1 MISANEIRNRQIKV
15 SQVGYDKEEVNIL
28 LDEAADTVDGYVSE
42 NKELYHKLEV
52 LANKI
57 EEYRAEEDSIKSALI
72 TAQKMA
78 DQIKKESAQA
88 ADDMQKK
95 ADEKAKETVDD
106 ANKHAENTMDRAR
119 KALDSAK
126 AEAERILKDAN
137 EKAHG
142 IIAEKTAQGND
153 IIENAEK
160 KANDAINSAKI
171 VAQNILDQSR
181 EISNDL
187 VQKSKEEKEAYDL
200 LVQSLK
206 GDAEK
211 FIGTIKT
218 LYSEQLEILNAA
230 NLETSDDDIDKK
242 VDDINDIHDEVKNLV
257 SEIGEMENAIPEEI
271 HIEKEEQPPVSHE
284 NVVITTDDDDE
295 DEPADDLPSDDVA
308 DEETEPENDETVLT
322 DDEPEAD
329 AQDEDDSVIDGII
342 SDINAEKNAK
352 DDDVDFSLVDE
363 SEDMPDPMAAV
374 EAFNSDTVTPIDDND
389 SPAIPEITDD
399 DEDEKSLFDD
409 EAQLPFENYF
419 NVKREDVH
427 GDRTQTISLTAPD
440 EDDDEDDTP
449 KFKGFFK
456 KKK

>member
-28 LDEAADTVDGYVSE
+28 LDEAADTVDGYVAE

-78 DQIKKESAQA
+78 DQIKKESTQA
-88 ADDMQKK
+88 AEDMQSK
-95 ADEKAKETVDD
+95 AVEKAKETVDD
-106 ANKHAENTMDRAR
+106 ANKHAENTMDRAK

-126 AEAERILKDAN
+126 SEAERILKEAN
-137 EKAHG
+137 EKAQN

-206 GDAEK
+206 SDAEN
-211 FIGTIKT
+211 FIGKIKS
-218 LYSEQLEILNAA
+218 LYGEQLEVLNAA

-242 VDDINDIHDEVKNLV
+242 VDDINDIHDEVKSLV

-271 HIEKEEQPPVSHE
+271 RIEKEEQPPVSHE
-284 NVVITTDDDDE
+284 NVVITTDDDGDEQNDEPQQE
-295 DEPADDLPSDDVA
+295 DESSDEPQSEQDDADGEFLSDS
-308 DEETEPENDETVLT
+308 T
-322 DDEPEAD
+322 DDEDD
-329 AQDEDDSVIDGII
+329 AVIDDII

-352 DDDVDFSLVDE
+352 ENDDVDFSLVDE
-363 SEDMPDPMAAV
+363 SEEMPDPMAAV
-374 EAFNSDTVTPIDDND
+374 EAFNSDTVTPIDSSD
-389 SPAIPEITDD
+389 SPTIPEITGD

-427 GDRTQTISLTAPD
+427 GDRTQTISLTAPEED
-440 EDDDEDDTP
+440 EDDDDDAP

>member
-28 LDEAADTVDGYVSE
+28 LDEAADTVDGYVAE

-78 DQIKKESAQA
+78 DQIKKESAQDA
-88 ADDMQKK
+88 ENKQKA
-95 ADEKAKETVDD
+95 ADEKARETIDD
-106 ANKHAENTMDRAR
+106 ANKHAENTMDRAK

-126 AEAERILKDAN
+126 SEAERILNEAN
-137 EKAHG
+137 EKAQS

-206 GDAEK
+206 SDAER
-211 FIGTIKT
+211 FIGNIKA
-218 LYSEQLEILNAA
+218 LYSEQLEVLNAA

-257 SEIGEMENAIPEEI
+257 SEIGEMESAIPEEI

-284 NVVITTDDDDE
+284 NVVIITDDDE
-295 DEPADDLPSDDVA
+295 DEQIDEPQPEDEPSDESQNESD
-308 DEETEPENDETVLT
+308 DEENEISSDSVE
-322 DDEPEAD
+322 
-329 AQDEDDSVIDGII
+329 DEDDAVIDDII
-342 SDINAEKNAK
+342 SDINAEKSAK
-352 DDDVDFSLVDE
+352 ENDDVDFSLVDE

-374 EAFNSDTVTPIDDND
+374 EAFNSDTVTPIDDSD
-389 SPAIPEITDD
+389 SPTIPEITDD
-399 DEDEKSLFDD
+399 GEDETSLFDD
-409 EAQLPFENYF
+409 ETQLPFENYF

-427 GDRTQTISLTAPD
+427 GDRTQTISLTAPEEDED
-440 EDDDEDDTP
+440 EDDAP

>member
-28 LDEAADTVDGYVSE
+28 LDEAADTVDGYLAE

-88 ADDMQKK
+88 AEDKQK
-95 ADEKAKETVDD
+95 AVDEKARETIDD
-106 ANKHAENTMDRAR
+106 ANKRAENTMDRAK

-126 AEAERILKDAN
+126 SEAQRILKQAN
-137 EKAHG
+137 EKAQS

-206 GDAEK
+206 SDAEK
-211 FIGTIKT
+211 FIGSIKS
-218 LYSEQLEILNAA
+218 LYSEQLEVLNAA
-230 NLETSDDDIDKK
+230 NLETSDDDIEKK
-242 VDDINDIHDEVKNLV
+242 VDDINDIHDE
-257 SEIGEMENAIPEEI
+257 
-271 HIEKEEQPPVSHE
+271 
-284 NVVITTDDDDE
+284 
-295 DEPADDLPSDDVA
+295 
-308 DEETEPENDETVLT
+308 
-322 DDEPEAD
+322 
-329 AQDEDDSVIDGII
+329 
-342 SDINAEKNAK
+342 KNAK
-352 DDDVDFSLVDE
+352 ENDDVDFSLVDE

-374 EAFNSDTVTPIDDND
+374 EAFNSDTVTPIDDSD
-389 SPAIPEITDD
+389 APTIPEITDD

-409 EAQLPFENYF
+409 ETQLPFENYF
-419 NVKREDVH
+419 NVNREDVH

-440 EDDDEDDTP
+440 EDEDDDDAP